1 MKHYANLQ
9 TVEMKHP
16 QKRKK
21 HTNRSISSGKGVPWA
36 TSKIFTS
43 VYCKHLDVRGPGFT
57 ELNKP
62 KSEVIP
68 TIFKIIKND

>member
-1 MKHYANLQ
+1 MKHQ
-9 TVEMKHP
+9 

-21 HTNRSISSGKGVPWA
+21 HTNNSMSSGIGVPWA

-62 KSEVIP
+62 KSEVKP
-68 TIFKIIKND
+68 SIFKIIKKND

>member
-1 MKHYANLQ
+1 VRHQ
-9 TVEMKHP
+9 
-16 QKRKK
+16 QKRKR
-21 HTNRSISSGKGVPWA
+21 HTNHSISSGQSVPWA

-62 KSEVIP
+62 KSEVKP
-68 TIFKIIKND
+68 TIFKIIKSDETP